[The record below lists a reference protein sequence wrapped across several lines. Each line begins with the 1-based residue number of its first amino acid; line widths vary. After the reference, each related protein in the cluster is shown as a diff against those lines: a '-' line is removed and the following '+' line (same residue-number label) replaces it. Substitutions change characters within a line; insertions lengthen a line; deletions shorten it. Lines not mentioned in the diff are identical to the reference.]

1 MLFHCSCPGCGM
13 TRALWS
19 ALAGD
24 LGASL
29 RFHPLALPVALAM
42 LALAV
47 TSVWVIL
54 RTGGL
59 DELWTRRAGKWLLG
73 SVVAI
78 HGATIVLWALRLAGL
93 FGGPVPV

>member
-1 MLFHCSCPGCGM
+1 M
-13 TRALWS
+13 TRAIWS
-19 ALAGD
+19 ALSGD
-24 LGASL
+24 FGASL
-29 RFHPLALPVALAM
+29 RFHPLALPVALGM

-47 TSVWVIL
+47 TTVWVIL

-59 DELWTRRAGKWLLG
+59 DELWTRRPGRWLLG
-73 SVVAI
+73 SVVAV